1 MAESPREVF
10 GANLT
15 KLAEGRQI
23 IAANLQGHGR
33 TRDINRPL
41 RYESMAGAI
50 AALIARPVARECM
63 RDAVRPGR
71 HVSWYH

>member
-33 TRDINRPL
+33 TRDIERLL
-41 RYESMAGAI
+41 RRESVADDL
-50 AALIARPVARECM
+50 AALIARPVARECV
-63 RDAVRPGR
+63 RDAIRPGR
-71 HVSWYH
+71 HVSWNY